1 MDPDKYCQ
9 EKTAAS
15 GSSFSYSFL
24 FLNPMQ
30 KQAMTALY
38 AFCREVDDIV
48 DECTEES
55 IARTKLQW
63 WREEISQ
70 LFNKQPRHPVSKA
83 LLNTLQHFDLAEEY
97 FQEII
102 DGMEMDLDYDAYPSF
117 KELGLY
123 CHRVAGVVGLLSAEI
138 FGYQNRKTL
147 DYARDLGFAF
157 QLTNI
162 LRDVR
167 EDADRG
173 RLYIPLDEIEQ
184 HGVLTEDILA
194 HNYTDNMQALFKAQ
208 AKRAADYYDKA
219 YNALPD
225 EDRYTQ
231 RCGLI
236 MSAIY
241 ATTLRK
247 IENDGFRVLN
257 HRTSLTPSRKLWIAW
272 QTARKEN
279 KTEKKRQRLLKNS

>member
-1 MDPDKYCQ
+1 MDTDKYCQ

-24 FLNPMQ
+24 FLDPRQ
-30 KQAMTALY
+30 KQAMIALY

-63 WREEISQ
+63 WREEISR
-70 LFNKQPRHPVSKA
+70 LFNQEPRHPISKA
-83 LLNTLQHFDLAEEY
+83 LLGSLQHFDLAEEY

-102 DGMEMDLDYDAYPSF
+102 DGMAMDLDYDAYPSF

-138 FGYQNRKTL
+138 FGYQNHKTL

-184 HGVLTEDILA
+184 HGVLAKDILA
-194 HNYTDNMQALFKAQ
+194 HNYTDNMRALFAAQ
-208 AKRAADYYDKA
+208 AKRAADYYAKA
-219 YNALPD
+219 HNALPD

-241 ATTLRK
+241 ETTLGEVK
-247 IENDGFRVLN
+247 NDGFRVLS
-257 HRTSLTPSRKLWIAW
+257 HRTSLTPPRKLWIAW
-272 QTARKEN
+272 KTARKEY
-279 KTEKKRQRLLKNS
+279 KTEKKRQRLLKNK

>member
-1 MDPDKYCQ
+1 MNPDKYCQ
-9 EKTAAS
+9 EKAAAS
-15 GSSFSYSFL
+15 GSSFYYSFL
-24 FLNPMQ
+24 FLEPKQ
-30 KQAMTALY
+30 KQAMIALY

-63 WREEISQ
+63 WREEISR
-70 LFNKQPRHPVSKA
+70 LFGGGPRHPVSKA
-83 LLNTLQHFDLAEEY
+83 LADSLNHFDLAEEY

-102 DGMEMDLDYDAYPSF
+102 DGMEMDLDYQAYPSF

-123 CHRVAGVVGLLSAEI
+123 CHRAAGVVGLLSAEI
-138 FGYQNRKTL
+138 FGYKDRKTL

-173 RLYIPLDEIEQ
+173 RLYIPLDELEQ
-184 HGVLTEDILA
+184 HGVATDDIFA
-194 HNYTDNMQALFKAQ
+194 YKDSENMQSLFKSQ
-208 AKRAADYYDKA
+208 SKRASDYYDKA

-241 ATTLRK
+241 KTTLHE
-247 IENDGFRVLN
+247 IENDGFRVLS
-257 HRTSLTPSRKLWIAW
+257 HRTSLTPLRKLWIAW
-272 QTARKEN
+272 QTARKERRL
-279 KTEKKRQRLLKNS
+279 EKKRQRLLKNK